1 MKPNESFGIGGWE
14 LILIGGA
21 LMFSLQIMSIDHFVV
36 RTDGVELSCMQFL
49 TTGVLGSVIALARGE
64 MSLAGVSTAGI
75 LALLYAGIFS
85 SGIAYTLQIVGQKG
99 ADPAIASLIMS
110 LESVISAVSAFLILH
125 QTMSGRE
132 LFGCVLMASAIVLVQ
147 MPELHPGRKRA
158 EAGETGETGKT
169 KDGTQNA

>member
-1 MKPNESFGIGGWE
+1 MPAISW
-14 LILIGGA
+14 L
-21 LMFSLQIMSIDHFVV
+21 
-36 RTDGVELSCMQFL
+36 C
-49 TTGVLGSVIALARGE
+49 
-64 MSLAGVSTAGI
+64 
-75 LALLYAGIFS
+75 AGIFS

-147 MPELHPGRKRA
+147 MPVLHPGRKRA